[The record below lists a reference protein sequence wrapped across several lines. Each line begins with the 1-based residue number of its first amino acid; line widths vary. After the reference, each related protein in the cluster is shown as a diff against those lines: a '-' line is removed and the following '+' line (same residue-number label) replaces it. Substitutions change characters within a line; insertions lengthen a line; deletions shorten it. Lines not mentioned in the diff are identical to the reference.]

1 MARKTEFELETD
13 SKHLRVAEARISN
26 KSKDEKPFV
35 EIKMVNGFGR
45 AFFAY
50 VKDRDIER
58 FAVNILKALGS
69 KKLVA
74 KEKGRKPWGSVC
86 NKA

>member
-1 MARKTEFELETD
+1 MARKTEFELETIVGPEIQVVPHFKI
-13 SKHLRVAEARISN
+13 SIIGKRPENNPYVAIHINQRYYFIQ
-26 KSKDEKPFV
+26 
-35 EIKMVNGFGR
+35 
-45 AFFAY
+45 
-50 VKDRDIER
+50 DRDLER